1 MSRGTTMTE
10 ADAEPYTARTTRPAL
25 DVLDHDQDRL
35 LYRGDT
41 SRDPPIRA
49 LSDGFRTYREALF
62 WYQAAGVRTLG
73 HVEDVIEPRHMLPI
87 SDVFEHL
94 IAERGQVSE
103 YARMRVVEA
112 LNDACDLAYREFRER
127 ANERVEDSEATSWK
141 DVDPESEQNP
151 LMRPAFQRLDRSQAG
166 ALLQL
171 WNGFENRQAIG
182 RWVRSLT
189 VPTHG
194 ETPERFLDMI
204 VSSPVLLESLLDQ
217 EGDDAKRIRY
227 RFAVNELLPPFL
239 AAARSLTGSER
250 TDSSGSPH
258 GAWNS

>member
-1 MSRGTTMTE
+1 MTE
-10 ADAEPYTARTTRPAL
+10 ADAETYKPRTTRPAL
-25 DVLDHDQDRL
+25 DVLDWDQDRL
-35 LYRGDT
+35 LYHGDP
-41 SRDPPIRA
+41 SRDPPIPA
-49 LSDGFRTYREALF
+49 LSDGFNTYREALS
-62 WYQAAGVRTLG
+62 WYQAAGIRTLG
-73 HVEDVIEPRHMLPI
+73 HVEGVIEPRHMLPL

-94 IAERGQVSE
+94 LADRGGVSE

-127 ANERVEDSEATSWK
+127 ANERVEDNEATSWK
-141 DVDPESEQNP
+141 DVDPESERNP
-151 LMRPAFQRLDRSQAG
+151 LMRPAFRRLDRSQAG
-166 ALLQL
+166 ALIQL
-171 WNGFENRQAIG
+171 WDGFEDRQAVG

-204 VSSPVLLESLLDQ
+204 VSSPVLLEALLDQ